1 MEWKANRL
9 PSLQGRGWG
18 WVRRRRP
25 KHRVSEKPR
34 FARLP
39 TPHPSLPGR
48 GILLLLAAL
57 LAGDLAVAQA
67 PGGPTLA
74 EARQEA
80 AEARRRSELLEGEAR
95 RATGEAERANAAAAA
110 LASRIEAA
118 EADITAAQ
126 ARIALVERLS
136 AEQRARLAAS
146 QGSLIRLTA
155 ALQTMARRPPALA
168 LIQPGSLDEVVH
180 VRALLASSLP
190 AIRARTAGV
199 RSEMARGE
207 ALRRQARDAV
217 LQLGASRRDL
227 QQRRVALARF
237 EQDQRRRSASLMQS
251 ALHESDR
258 ALAFGEEARDLA
270 ALAGTRAFQAQ
281 LARRLAELP
290 GPELRPGDPPARRR
304 PPYYLLPVEGRLLT
318 GTGEISDAGV
328 HARGLTFAARAG
340 AQAIAPRS
348 GRIAYAAPYRG
359 YGEVVIIDHGGGWT
373 TTLTNLAGLAVR
385 RGDQVRARQPL
396 GRTGAGEVTVEL
408 RKDGRPFPI
417 TLLL

>member
-1 MEWKANRL
+1 MRPTRGQSVPGTRSGWKIWCL
-9 PSLQGRGWG
+9 TPI
-18 WVRRRRP
+18 
-25 KHRVSEKPR
+25 
-34 FARLP
+34 FATAL
-39 TPHPSLPGR
+39 S
-48 GILLLLAAL
+48 L

-74 EARQEA
+74 QARQEA
-80 AEARRRSELLEGEAR
+80 AEAKRRSDLLEGEAQ
-95 RATGEAERANAAAAA
+95 RATGEAARANAAAAA
-110 LASRIEAA
+110 LAARIEAA
-118 EADITAAQ
+118 EANITAAQ
-126 ARIALVERLS
+126 ARIALIERLS
-136 AEQRARLAAS
+136 AAQRARLAAS

-207 ALRRQARDAV
+207 ALRRRAREAV
-217 LQLGASRRDL
+217 VQLGSSRRDL
-227 QQRRVALARF
+227 QERRVALASF
-237 EQDQRRRSASLMQS
+237 EREQRRRSASLMQS
-251 ALHESDR
+251 ALRESDR
-258 ALAFGEEARDLA
+258 ALAFGEEARDIA
-270 ALAGTRAFQAQ
+270 ALAGTRAYQAN
-281 LARRLAELP
+281 LARRLAQLP
-290 GPELRPGDPPARRR
+290 GPALRPGAGPGR
-304 PPYYLLPVEGRLLT
+304 PRTPFYVLPVEGRLLS

-328 HARGLTFAARAG
+328 HARGLTFAATAG
-340 AQAIAPRS
+340 APAMAPRS

-373 TTLTNLAGLAVR
+373 TTMTNLTGLAVR
-385 RGDQVRARQPL
+385 RGDRVQARQPL
-396 GRTGAGEVTVEL
+396 GRTGTGEVTVEL

>member
-1 MEWKANRL
+1 MEPTAKLVPGTNY
-9 PSLQGRGWG
+9 GRWRN
-18 WVRRRRP
+18 WC
-25 KHRVSEKPR
+25 
-34 FARLP
+34 
-39 TPHPSLPGR
+39 
-48 GILLLLAAL
+48 LAPIFPAVAFAL

-67 PGGPTLA
+67 PPTLA
-74 EARQEA
+74 EAQREA
-80 AEARRRSELLEGEAR
+80 AVAKRRSDLLERQAR
-95 RATGEAERANAAAAA
+95 RATGEAARANAAAAA
-110 LASRIEAA
+110 LAARIEAA

-136 AEQRARLAAS
+136 AAQRARLAAS

-199 RSEMARGE
+199 RAEMARGE
-207 ALRRQARDAV
+207 RLRRQAREAV
-217 LQLGASRRDL
+217 VQLGSSRQDL
-227 QQRRVALARF
+227 QRRRVALARF
-237 EQDQRRRSASLMQS
+237 EREQRLRSASLTRS
-251 ALHESDR
+251 ALQESDR

-270 ALAGTRAFQAQ
+270 ALAGTRAFQAR
-281 LARRLAELP
+281 LERRLAELP
-290 GPELRPGDPPARRR
+290 GPPLRPGAAPGR
-304 PPYYLLPVEGRLLT
+304 PRAAYYLLPVEGRLLT

-328 HARGLTFAARAG
+328 HARGLTFATAAGSRAV
-340 AQAIAPRS
+340 APRS
-348 GRIAYAAPYRG
+348 GRIAYAGPHRG

-373 TTLTNLAGLAVR
+373 TTLTNLSGLVVK
-385 RGDQVRARQPL
+385 RGDQVRAGQPI
-396 GRTGAGEVTVEL
+396 GRAGAGEVTVEL

>member
-1 MEWKANRL
+1 MAIGDSYRI
-9 PSLQGRGWG
+9 PP
-18 WVRRRRP
+18 RRP
-25 KHRVSEKPR
+25 LRTAVTGNSVAVPKCFFMFVVVA
-34 FARLP
+34 F
-39 TPHPSLPGR
+39 G
-48 GILLLLAAL
+48 LLT
-57 LAGDLAVAQA
+57 GDLAVAQA
-67 PGGPTLA
+67 PPTLA
-74 EARQEA
+74 QAQQEA
-80 AEARRRSELLEGEAR
+80 AAARRRTDLLEREAQ
-95 RATGEAERANAAAAA
+95 RATGEAARANAAAAA

-118 EADITAAQ
+118 EADITAAS
-126 ARIALVERLS
+126 ARIALIERLS
-136 AEQRARLAAS
+136 AGQRARLAAR

-199 RSEMARGE
+199 RAEMARGE
-207 ALRRQARDAV
+207 ALRRQAREAV
-217 LQLGASRRDL
+217 VQLGSGRRDL
-227 QQRRVALARF
+227 QQRRIALARF
-237 EQDQRRRSASLMQS
+237 EQGQRRRSASLMQS

-270 ALAGTRAFQAQ
+270 ALAGTQAYQ
-281 LARRLAELP
+281 ARLERRLAELP
-290 GPELRPGDPPARRR
+290 GPALRPGDPPARRR
-304 PPYYLLPVEGRLLT
+304 PPFYLLPIEGRLLT

-328 HARGLTFAARAG
+328 HARGLTFAAGAG
-340 AQAIAPRS
+340 ARAVAPRS

-373 TTLTNLAGLAVR
+373 TTMTNLAGLAVK

-396 GRTGAGEVTVEL
+396 GRTGSGEVTVEL

>member
-1 MEWKANRL
+1 MLR
-9 PSLQGRGWG
+9 
-18 WVRRRRP
+18 
-25 KHRVSEKPR
+25 
-34 FARLP
+34 
-39 TPHPSLPGR
+39 
-48 GILLLLAAL
+48 LLLPCLLVAL
-57 LAGDLAVAQA
+57 LAGGWALAQA

-74 EARQEA
+74 QAQREA
-80 AEARRRSELLEGEAR
+80 AEARRRSELLERQAQ
-95 RATGEAERANAAAAA
+95 RATGEAARANAAAAA

-126 ARIALVERLS
+126 ARIALIERLS
-136 AEQRARLAAS
+136 AAQRARLAAS

-190 AIRARTAGV
+190 RIRARTAGV
-199 RSEMARGE
+199 RAEIARGE
-207 ALRRQARDAV
+207 ALRRQAREAV
-217 LQLGASRRDL
+217 VQLGASRGDL
-227 QQRRVALARF
+227 LQRRVALARF
-237 EQDQRRRSASLMQS
+237 EQGQRRRSASLMQS
-251 ALHESDR
+251 ALKESDR

-270 ALAGTRAFQAQ
+270 ALAGTRAFQTRLQ
-281 LARRLAELP
+281 RRLAELP
-290 GPELRPGDPPARRR
+290 GPVLRPGDPSAPRR
-304 PPYYLLPVEGRLLT
+304 PPHYVLPVEGRLLR

-328 HARGLTFAARAG
+328 HARGLTFATAAG
-340 AQAIAPRS
+340 AQAVAPRS

-373 TTLTNLAGLAVR
+373 TTMTNLSGLAVE
-385 RGDQVRARQPL
+385 RGDRVRARQPL
-396 GRTGAGEVTVEL
+396 GRTGAGEVKVEL

>member
-1 MEWKANRL
+1 M
-9 PSLQGRGWG
+9 
-18 WVRRRRP
+18 RR
-25 KHRVSEKPR
+25 
-34 FARLP
+34 
-39 TPHPSLPGR
+39 
-48 GILLLLAAL
+48 ILLPFVIAAIL
-57 LAGDLAVAQA
+57 GGGWAVAEAQN
-67 PGGPTLA
+67 GPTLA
-74 EARQEA
+74 QARQEA
-80 AEARRRSELLEGEAR
+80 ATARHRSELLERQARQATSEA
-95 RATGEAERANAAAAA
+95 ARANAAAAA

-126 ARIALVERLS
+126 ARIALIERLS
-136 AEQRARLAAS
+136 AGQRARLAAS

-168 LIQPGSLDEVVH
+168 LVQPGSLDEVVH

-199 RSEMARGE
+199 RAEMARGA
-207 ALRRQARDAV
+207 ALRRQAGEAV
-217 LQLGASRRDL
+217 VQLGAGRRDL
-227 QQRRVALARF
+227 QQRRIALARF
-237 EQDQRRRSASLMQS
+237 EQGKRLRSATLMQS
-251 ALHESDR
+251 ALNESDR

-270 ALAGTRAFQAQ
+270 ALAGTRAFQAR
-281 LARRLAELP
+281 LERRLAELP
-290 GPELRPGDPPARRR
+290 GPALRPGDAPARARA
-304 PPYYLLPVEGRLLT
+304 PYYVLPVEGRLLT

-328 HARGLTFAARAG
+328 HARGLTFAAASG
-340 AQAIAPRS
+340 APAIAPRS

-373 TTLTNLAGLAVR
+373 TTLTNLAGLAVK

-396 GRTGAGEVTVEL
+396 GRTGAGAVTVEL

>member
-1 MEWKANRL
+1 M
-9 PSLQGRGWG
+9 
-18 WVRRRRP
+18 RR
-25 KHRVSEKPR
+25 
-34 FARLP
+34 
-39 TPHPSLPGR
+39 
-48 GILLLLAAL
+48 LLAPFLLVAL
-57 LAGDLAVAQA
+57 LGGGWAVAQA
-67 PGGPTLA
+67 PAGPTLA
-74 EARQEA
+74 QARQEA
-80 AEARRRSELLEGEAR
+80 VAARRRSELLEREAQ
-95 RATGEAERANAAAAA
+95 RATGEAARANAAAAA

-126 ARIALVERLS
+126 ARIALIERLS

-168 LIQPGSLDEVVH
+168 LVQPGSLDEVVH

-199 RSEMARGE
+199 RAEMARGE
-207 ALRRQARDAV
+207 ALRREAREAV
-217 LQLGASRRDL
+217 VQLGSGRRDL

-237 EQDQRRRSASLMQS
+237 EQDQRRRSANLMQS

-270 ALAGTRAFQAQ
+270 ALAGTRAFQAR

-304 PPYYLLPVEGRLLT
+304 APYYVLPVEGRLLT

-328 HARGLTFAARAG
+328 HARGLTFATAAG

-373 TTLTNLAGLAVR
+373 TTMTNLAGLAVK
-385 RGDQVRARQPL
+385 RGDRVPARQPL
-396 GRTGAGEVTVEL
+396 GRTGSGEVTVEL